1 MCLVH
6 EFYCN
11 MNWIQIK
18 HKREV
23 CIELLTFL
31 LYTVKGESDKA
42 QLLITMAFC
51 YLGKE
56 I

>member
-1 MCLVH
+1 MVTL
-6 EFYCN
+6 
-11 MNWIQIK
+11 QISVQY
-18 HKREV
+18 HTFLHLGQYEV